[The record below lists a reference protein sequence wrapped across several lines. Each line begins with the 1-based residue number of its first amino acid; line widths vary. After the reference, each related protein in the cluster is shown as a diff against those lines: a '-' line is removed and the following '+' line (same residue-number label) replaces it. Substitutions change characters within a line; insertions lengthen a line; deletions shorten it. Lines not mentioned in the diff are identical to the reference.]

1 MPQAKQHHLDFA
13 PPPSPG
19 LVRSMALALLAHIV
33 LLAIL
38 AAGVAWKRETPVLSA
53 QAELWAAVPVEAA
66 PLPTEQPEPTPTPE
80 PKPQPEPPLPAPP
93 PPPPAPKVETPAP
106 PKVDIVLAKEKE
118 RLRKEKE
125 LKDAQLAQKEA
136 QRKAQLEQQ
145 RKDELAQEKLRLEKE
160 RQAKLAKEKQ
170 AERDKAQQAAEQAKK
185 DAAAKQAKLD
195 AKRTEELRLQ
205 QLKRMAALAGAAPAN
220 AGSGGN
226 GTAAKSAGPG
236 SSYFGRVAARI
247 KPNITYTDIISG
259 NPITE
264 IEVSLSPTG
273 DIQSRRI
280 TKRSGNNAW
289 DNAALNAID
298 KTEKLPLDNGKVWT
312 PLLIVLSPQTLLG
325 P

>member
-1 MPQAKQHHLDFA
+1 MNQAKQHHLDFA
-13 PPPSPG
+13 PPSTPG
-19 LVRSMALALLAHIV
+19 LVRSMALALLAHLA

-80 PKPQPEPPLPAPP
+80 PKPQPEPPPPETPP
-93 PPPPAPKVETPAP
+93 PPKVEAPAP
-106 PKVDIVLAKEKE
+106 PKAVDIVLAKEKE

-136 QRKAQLEQQ
+136 QRK
-145 RKDELAQEKLRLEKE
+145 DELAQEKKRLEKE
-160 RQAKLAKEKQ
+160 RQAKLAKAQQ

-185 DAAAKQAKLD
+185 DAAAKQAKVD
-195 AKRTEELRLQ
+195 AKRTEEMRAQ
-205 QLKRMAALAGAAPAN
+205 QLKRMAALAGAPPAN
-220 AGSGGN
+220 TGSGGN
-226 GTAAKSAGPG
+226 GNAAKSAGPG
-236 SSYFGRVAARI
+236 TSYFGLVASRI
-247 KPNITYTDIISG
+247 KPNITYTDIISS
-259 NPITE
+259 NPTTE

-273 DIQSRRI
+273 NIQSRRI
-280 TKRSGNNAW
+280 VKRSGNNAW

-298 KTEKLPLDNGKVWT
+298 KTEKLPLDNGKVWS
-312 PLLIVLSPQTLLG
+312 PLVIVLSPQTLLG

>member
-1 MPQAKQHHLDFA
+1 MNPAPQHHLDFA
-13 PPPSPG
+13 PPPTPG
-19 LVRSMALALLAHIV
+19 LVRSMTLALLAHLV

-38 AAGVAWKRETPVLSA
+38 AAGVAWKRETPMVA
-53 QAELWAAVPVEAA
+53 VQAELWAAVPVEAA
-66 PLPTEQPEPTPTPE
+66 PLAVEQPTPPPTPE
-80 PKPQPEPPLPAPP
+80 PKPQPEPPPPATPAP
-93 PPPPAPKVETPAP
+93 PKVETPAP
-106 PKVDIVLAKEKE
+106 TPPKAVDIVLAKEKE

-145 RKDELAQEKLRLEKE
+145 RKDELAQEKIRLEKE
-160 RQAKLAKEKQ
+160 RQAKLAKAQQ

-185 DAAAKQAKLD
+185 DAAAKQAKEQ
-195 AKRTEELRLQ
+195 AKRTEEMREQ
-205 QLKRMAALAGAAPAN
+205 QLKRMAALAGAPPAN
-220 AGSGGN
+220 TGSGGSGN
-226 GTAAKSAGPG
+226 AAKSAGPG

-264 IEVSLSPTG
+264 IEISLSPSG

-298 KTEKLPLDNGKVWT
+298 KTEKLPLDNGKVWS
-312 PLLIVLSPQTLLG
+312 PLVIVLSPQTLLG